1 MTEEL
6 IPEPDTRPPLN
17 EQQQEGYKQMMEFL
31 NSKERDQI
39 FLLKGYAGTG
49 KTFLISRVFEDIS
62 TDSNAHPRRYI
73 RIAMTAPTNKA
84 VRVLRDSSRL
94 PDAEYRTI
102 HSLLGLKESIT
113 ESGQI
118 EFIKSFDEN
127 NDIRSFY
134 AVVIDEVSMLQDDLF
149 EEIKRYVNDVKI
161 ILMGDPAQIPPV
173 GKTDCEPFLNPEK
186 HGIIEFQLTQIMRQ
200 ADGSNIILNGFR
212 IREDLYNADIEL
224 KSGNDV
230 KLYDPNYQRDL
241 IRSEFITT
249 YTNNPDITDKTK
261 TIAWTNQKVD
271 AYNNYIREFVFGQNL
286 PKIVNGER
294 LVINMPYR
302 SNFQEATDDDDAETK
317 NFEMLTINQEVT
329 VISSEIREMEARMG
343 TFKLYIATIKFQS
356 GLGEEK
362 EGRIK
367 ILHEDEQ
374 QRYEQ
379 ILRSLQQ
386 QAKSA
391 DIKQRK
397 QKWSYFWKVNRQFCN
412 VSYAYAI
419 TAHKSQGS
427 TYEKTFID
435 VGNIQLNRNVYERN
449 RILYTAITRAKK
461 EVILIS

>member
-1 MTEEL
+1 
-6 IPEPDTRPPLN
+6 
-17 EQQQEGYKQMMEFL
+17 
-31 NSKERDQI
+31 
-39 FLLKGYAGTG
+39 
-49 KTFLISRVFEDIS
+49 
-62 TDSNAHPRRYI
+62 
-73 RIAMTAPTNKA
+73 
-84 VRVLRDSSRL
+84 
-94 PDAEYRTI
+94 
-102 HSLLGLKESIT
+102 
-113 ESGQI
+113 
-118 EFIKSFDEN
+118 
-127 NDIRSFY
+127 
-134 AVVIDEVSMLQDDLF
+134 
-149 EEIKRYVNDVKI
+149 
-161 ILMGDPAQIPPV
+161 
-173 GKTDCEPFLNPEK
+173 
-186 HGIIEFQLTQIMRQ
+186 
-200 ADGSNIILNGFR
+200 
-212 IREDLYNADIEL
+212 
-224 KSGNDV
+224 
-230 KLYDPNYQRDL
+230 
-241 IRSEFITT
+241 
-249 YTNNPDITDKTK
+249 
-261 TIAWTNQKVD
+261 
-271 AYNNYIREFVFGQNL
+271 L